1 MGTGPRVMVRKVWV
15 LDQSGLKDKPV
26 QKTVRLGLSDGNAS
40 EVLPAENGETELKPG
55 DLVITGITGASKPS
69 AARPAGLRLF

>member
-1 MGTGPRVMVRKVWV
+1 

-40 EVLPAENGETELKPG
+40 EVLPAENGDPELKPG
-55 DLVITGITGASKPS
+55 DLVITGMTGGPKAG
-69 AARPAGLRLF
+69 ATRPAGPRLF

>member
-1 MGTGPRVMVRKVWV
+1 M
-15 LDQSGLKDKPV
+15 KDKPV
-26 QKTVRLGLSDGNAS
+26 QKTGRLVLSDGNAS

-69 AARPAGLRLF
+69 AARPAGPRLF